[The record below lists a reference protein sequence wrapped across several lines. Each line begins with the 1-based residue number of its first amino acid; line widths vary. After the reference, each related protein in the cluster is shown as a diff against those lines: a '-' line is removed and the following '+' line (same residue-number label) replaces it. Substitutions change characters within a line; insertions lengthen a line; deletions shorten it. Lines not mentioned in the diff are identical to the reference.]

1 MRSGVAE
8 FATRQPSG
16 MRTRRSAPRSDTTSA
31 VSWLIHQLSSHF
43 RIVAR
48 TLSVFRRC
56 QERAM
61 PIEFVSGDL
70 FVNRVKAEAL
80 AHGCN
85 CAGSMGAGIAV
96 GFKERYPAMFEEFK
110 RRCSARAARCAPHSG
125 RGAGGEQKPPEFTL
139 GDVFFWREDGKPA
152 VFNLGTQPRP
162 GRGATY
168 PIVEAALAALRTA
181 ADEAGIRSI
190 AMPRIAAGYG
200 GLSWKKVKAQI
211 EAAFADWSGVLYVY
225 EEF

>member
-1 MRSGVAE
+1 
-8 FATRQPSG
+8 
-16 MRTRRSAPRSDTTSA
+16 
-31 VSWLIHQLSSHF
+31 
-43 RIVAR
+43 
-48 TLSVFRRC
+48 
-56 QERAM
+56 M
-61 PIEFVSGDL
+61 PIEFISGDL
-70 FVNRVKAEAL
+70 FVNRVKAEAF

-110 RRCSARAARCAPHSG
+110 RRCKA
-125 RGAGGEQKPPEFTL
+125 KPPEFAL
-139 GDVFFWREDGKPA
+139 GDVFLWREEGAPA

-168 PIVEAALAALRTA
+168 PVVEAALRALRSA

-200 GLSWKKVKAQI
+200 GLSWTKVKSQI
-211 EAAFADWSGVLYVY
+211 AAAFADWSGMLYVY
-225 EEF
+225 EEFRAGV